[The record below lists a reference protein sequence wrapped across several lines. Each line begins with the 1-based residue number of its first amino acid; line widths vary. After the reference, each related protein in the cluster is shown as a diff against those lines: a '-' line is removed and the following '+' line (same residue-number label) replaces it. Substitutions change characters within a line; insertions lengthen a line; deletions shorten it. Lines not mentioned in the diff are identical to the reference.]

1 METEFMGKDG
11 FIWAI
16 GCVEDRNDPLYLGR
30 CKVRYLGFHTRD
42 KKELPTS
49 SLPWSFPL
57 MPITSAS
64 QTQVGTS
71 PTGPVPGTWVMAFFK
86 DGLDASDPVMMG
98 TLPGRPDKPC
108 DPTDGFNDPRAFI
121 PKPFQIDGKTG
132 ELIKGEIDSI
142 DVPQFPLKVEFDKN
156 TGIKIT
162 ERSDDP
168 TENAD
173 KNIFEYDYNFPNIR
187 FLDEP
192 TTPRLARGFKDES
205 AKILNRIR
213 PYSKP
218 ASIKVSL
225 DAESPLQLKQDTRV
239 PSTGNIP
246 SGRAPFTFKEPKS
259 FYDAKYPYNH
269 VHQTESGHVI
279 EMDDTPTAERL
290 HWMHRTGS
298 YMEMNPDGS
307 VVHKSNQDHHSC
319 IIRDGFELVGGGKYS
334 SYGLGYE
341 LEVSRKGGGED
352 YWLRVNGTGDVHLE
366 AQEGNVEIYSKGG
379 VTFINAKRIEMNAK
393 EFIKMNSPKIE
404 QSKVPVNDPSLNPSE
419 DGNKNGQNVVV
430 SGDQNV
436 EVGGAQNITA
446 GQIGLSSMGPVAIA
460 GQSKSESVTH
470 GSEETI
476 QGLNVILGQASAGKS
491 TSVQNGIINM
501 RSADAKAGTGGILL
515 QLNELPVSSPSAA
528 KLSAVG
534 YLSITPRDPV
544 AAEIELASTL
554 GSINIKNEAGFI
566 KLADAPTSDIT
577 LSPGPAGSITLQ
589 SQVGTIAIDPIGL
602 ITIKN
607 EQQSLKVILEKIID
621 ILINHK
627 HGYIDSVG
635 AAAVQSNRESL
646 SIMPGPH
653 SPTSVLPDLFE
664 QVAAV
669 NTLFAE

>member
-11 FIWAI
+11 FIWAV

-42 KKELPTS
+42 KQELPTS

-57 MPITSAS
+57 MPLTSAS

-108 DPTDGFNDPRAFI
+108 DPRDGFNDPRAFI
-121 PKPFQIDGKTG
+121 PKPFQINKKTG
-132 ELIKGEIDSI
+132 ELIKGEIESI

-156 TGIKIT
+156 LGIKVT

-168 TENAD
+168 SNTANED
-173 KNIFEYDYNFPNIR
+173 KDLFEYDYNFPNIR

-205 AKILNRIR
+205 AKLLNRIR
-213 PYSKP
+213 PYAKP
-218 ASIKVSL
+218 GSITVSL
-225 DAESPLQLKQDTRV
+225 DAESPLQLKTDTRL
-239 PSTGNIP
+239 PGAGNVP
-246 SGRAPFTFKEPKS
+246 SGRAPFSFKEPKS
-259 FYDAKYPYNH
+259 FYDAQYPYNH

-319 IIRDGFELVGGGKYS
+319 VVRDSFELVGGSKYV
-334 SYGLGYE
+334 SYGLGYD
-341 LEVSRKGGGED
+341 LEVSRKGGSDD

-404 QSKVPVNDPSLNPSE
+404 QSKNPVDDPSLNPSE
-419 DGNKNGQNVVV
+419 DGNKNGQNVAIA
-430 SGDQNV
+430 GDQNV
-436 EVGGAQNITA
+436 SVGGAQNVTA

-476 QGLNVILGQASAGKS
+476 QGLNVILGQGTAGKS
-491 TSVQNGIINM
+491 TAVQNGIINM

-566 KLADAPTSDIT
+566 NLSDAPTAEIT
-577 LSPGPAGSITLQ
+577 LSTGPGGSINLL
-589 SQVGTIAIDPIGL
+589 SQLGSIEIAPTGL
-602 ITIKN
+602 IGIRN
-607 EQQSLKVILEKIID
+607 ESASLKAILDKILE
-621 ILINHK
+621 ILINHT
-627 HGYIDSVG
+627 HPHQDTTPGGPFGGIPFG
-635 AAAVQSNRESL
+635 AKTL
-646 SIMPGPH
+646 
-653 SPTSVLPDLFE
+653 PTVDVAPDLIE
-664 QVAAV
+664 QVAQL
-669 NTLFAE
+669 NLLMTE